1 MQNTTDDETTQASV
15 GHIRD
20 SILEGNIDRAAW
32 SLSWPSALAM
42 FLQTTSNNIDRFFV
56 ARLGSELVAALGL
69 SNTVLMMVF
78 ATIVA
83 ISTATTA
90 LVARFHGARETL
102 DAEQAARQSLY
113 FSVVA
118 ALVIWCIFLPL
129 AGPAVRLMA
138 GKSTSVPPLSLGYL
152 HISLIGLPPLF
163 VLTVQ
168 MAAFRGLGDMMA
180 IVRITLA
187 TSFLTALLDW
197 LLIFGNLGFPAL
209 GLNGAAWAATI
220 TRFIVLI
227 YALKLLGESS
237 LSGAMRRIH
246 RPDFS
251 WFRRIIRL
259 GLPAGLQSVLR
270 TGSSIMFFAFLGRLP
285 NGEAAMAALTIGLGV
300 EAFAFM
306 PGFAF
311 STAAAAMVGQNLG
324 AKTPGRA
331 KEAAWACA
339 RQSVGVMTIMGVA
352 VFFLADPVA
361 KLFSSDPEVVRLTSA
376 YLKINAISEPFIA
389 LSMTFSGALQ
399 GAGDTRSPTLVTF
412 VSHWLLRLPLTY
424 LLAIHLVMGTLAAWW
439 VMAGTMMLTG
449 ILIMLVFMSGRWRH
463 QEV

>member
-1 MQNTTDDETTQASV
+1 MQNTTEDERIEASV
-15 GHIRD
+15 PHIKD
-20 SILEGNIDRAAW
+20 SILEGNIARAAW

-42 FLQTTSNNIDRFFV
+42 FLQTVSSNIDRFFV
-56 ARLGSELVAALGL
+56 ARLGSEQVAALGL

-90 LVARFHGARETL
+90 LVARFHGAREMMN
-102 DAEQAARQSLY
+102 AEQAARQSMY
-113 FSVVA
+113 FSLGA
-118 ALVIWCIFLPL
+118 ALVIWLCFLPL
-129 AGPAVRLMA
+129 AAPIVRMMA
-138 GKSTSVPPLSLGYL
+138 GSSSSVPPLSLGYL

-163 VLTVQ
+163 ALTVQ
-168 MAAFRGLGDMMA
+168 MAAFRGLGNMMA
-180 IVRITLA
+180 IVRLTLA
-187 TSFLTALLDW
+187 TSFLTAVLDW
-197 LLIFGNLGFPAL
+197 LLIFGNLGMPSL

-220 TRFIVLI
+220 TRFIVLF
-227 YALKLLGESS
+227 YGFRLLGASS
-237 LSGAMRRIH
+237 LSGAVRRMH
-246 RPDFS
+246 RPDFG
-251 WFRRIIRL
+251 WFRRILRL

-270 TGSSIMFFAFLGRLP
+270 TGSSMLFFSFLGRLP

-311 STAAAAMVGQNLG
+311 SMAAAAMVGQNLG
-324 AKTPGRA
+324 ARTPDRA
-331 KEAAWACA
+331 KAAAWACA
-339 RQSVGVMTIMGVA
+339 RQSAGVMTVMGFA

-361 KLFSSDPEVVRLTSA
+361 RLFSTDPHVIKLTSA

-424 LLAIHLVMGTLAAWW
+424 LLAVHLEMGALAAWW

-449 ILIMLVFMSGRWRH
+449 VLIMSVFMSGRWRH
-463 QEV
+463 QTV